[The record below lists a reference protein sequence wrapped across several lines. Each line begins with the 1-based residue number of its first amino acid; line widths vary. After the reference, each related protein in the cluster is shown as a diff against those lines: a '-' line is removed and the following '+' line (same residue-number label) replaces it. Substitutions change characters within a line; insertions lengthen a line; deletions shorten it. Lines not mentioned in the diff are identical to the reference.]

1 MSNSTGS
8 VKNQV
13 TAGSRAVS
21 STVAP
26 TYNAV
31 SDGTIDVPDST
42 AGATAFTIPFGA
54 VGVGATF
61 VWVKNK
67 SGQDMS
73 VKINGSLAL
82 FNLPNGGELSIS
94 SAALPAATP
103 LTALSLTTTATVTPA
118 GSIDYLVGGDPI

>member
-8 VKNQV
+8 VKNQL

-31 SDGTIDVPDST
+31 SDGTVDVPDATTS
-42 AGATAFTIPFGA
+42 ATALAIPFGA
-54 VGVGATF
+54 VGVGASF
-61 VWVKNK
+61 VWCKNR
-67 SGQDMS
+67 SGQDLI

-82 FNLPNGGELSIS
+82 FNLPDGGEISIS
-94 SAALPAATP
+94 SATLPAATK

-118 GSIDYLVGGDPI
+118 GTIDYFVGGDPV

>member
-13 TAGSRAVS
+13 TAGARAIS

-42 AGATAFTIPFGA
+42 AGAVAFSIPFGA
-54 VGVGATF
+54 VGVGASF
-61 VWVKNK
+61 VWCKNK
-67 SGQDMS
+67 SGQDMI

-82 FNLPNGGELSIS
+82 FDLPDGGEISIS
-94 SAALPAATP
+94 SAALPASTK

-118 GSIDYLVGGDPI
+118 GSIEFLVGGDPV

>member
-8 VKNQV
+8 VRNQL
-13 TAGSRAVS
+13 TAGSRSVS

-26 TYNAV
+26 LYNAV
-31 SDGTIDVPDST
+31 SDGTLDVPDAT
-42 AGATAFTIPFGA
+42 AGATAFAIPFGG

-61 VWVKNK
+61 VWVKNR
-67 SGQDMS
+67 SGQDMI

-82 FNLPNGGELSIS
+82 FNLPDGGEISIS
-94 SAALPAATP
+94 AANMPTSTK

-118 GSIDYLVGGDPI
+118 GTIEYFVGGDPI